1 MNKLHK
7 ALALLLCLAV
17 CLTLM
22 PAAFAEEPTGD
33 YLVWEETPAANE
45 AAPVIESIV
54 FCHTSISFTWQELI
68 AVSHDPMFAASVAN
82 ATMDVLY
89 ELDLERQ
96 ESRRAATIRYLS
108 DAYEHARNDKE
119 SHVKRMA
126 NAKSER
132 EKSDEEARVAQLS
145 QRMDNCERQIA
156 LYREMDVRT
165 NTMFKIMI
173 PAGVA
178 TNIVTRR
185 IAQRLRE

>member
-1 MNKLHK
+1 MSKRSVIF
-7 ALALLLCLAV
+7 C
-17 CLTLM
+17 
-22 PAAFAEEPTGD
+22 AAGIAACAAAYIFSRLEFEHECQID
-33 YLVWEETPAANE
+33 FLYEDRLVWNAQTRNDEVARGADEHNRNA
-45 AAPVIESIV
+45 VLES
-54 FCHTSISFTWQELI
+54 LL
-68 AVSHDPMFAASVAN
+68 HDFAK
-82 ATMDVLY
+82 
-89 ELDLERQ
+89 
-96 ESRRAATIRYLS
+96 ESR
-108 DAYEHARNDKE
+108 
-119 SHVKRMA
+119 VKRMA

-185 IAQRLRE
+185 IAQRLREQREGLSPWR